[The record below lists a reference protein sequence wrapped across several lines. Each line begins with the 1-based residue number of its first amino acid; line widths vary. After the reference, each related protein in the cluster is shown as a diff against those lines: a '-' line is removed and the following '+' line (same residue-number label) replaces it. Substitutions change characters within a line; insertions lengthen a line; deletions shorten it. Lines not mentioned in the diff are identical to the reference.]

1 MSNSAV
7 KTRAELERMK
17 LKDVI
22 SYADELGKLLVELRT
37 ELLDKEVGL
46 VPQLQGQL
54 AVSQQINQYL
64 LKQLGSVERTAN
76 SNSQYARKETLEIHG
91 IPESFGE
98 GKQLE
103 DNVLALVNG
112 LFTHTAEGDNPYVTA
127 NDEAV
132 EVAAPS
138 VSIDDFHAIH
148 RLKKK
153 DRVII
158 KFTNR
163 RKAHVVLRQKK
174 KLMDKTFLLKH
185 DIRGKV
191 YLNESMCPAYRY
203 LFFVCKKLKYANHI
217 HRFSFFNGN
226 LRVTKVE
233 NGTSELV
240 SHLADLQKI
249 TDLSKEDIEQITQN

>member
-1 MSNSAV
+1 M
-7 KTRAELERMK
+7 
-17 LKDVI
+17 
-22 SYADELGKLLVELRT
+22 
-37 ELLDKEVGL
+37 GL

-54 AVSQQINQYL
+54 AVSQQKKQYL

-112 LFTHTAEGDNPYVTA
+112 LFTHTAEGENPDA
-127 NDEAV
+127 IEIDEAV
-132 EVAAPS
+132 EVEAAPS
-138 VSIDDFHAIH
+138 VTVSIDDFHAIH

-153 DRVII
+153 DRVIM

-174 KLMDKTFLLKH
+174 KLKDKTFLLKH
-185 DIRGKV
+185 DIRGNV

-226 LRVTKVE
+226 L
-233 NGTSELV
+233 
-240 SHLADLQKI
+240 
-249 TDLSKEDIEQITQN
+249 